1 MGRREFFFRAEP
13 SHGAAAALL
22 ACNGHQGWLKDMDRE
37 TNTGSAATAG
47 LASLVER
54 IRAGESAAEAELYTA
69 YSRGVF
75 LIATVRTRDSEAA
88 RDLTQDVFLAVLAAV
103 RAGQLREAE
112 KLPAF
117 IQGTARNL
125 INNFLRSRT
134 HRAECDLPDA
144 ELLGGD
150 LVDDLELAERRRLV
164 HRELESCAPQD
175 RKLLVWSLLEGHSL
189 ADIARRLNLS
199 HEAVRARKSRLV
211 KKIGEKLAGLSHRRH
226 Q

>member
-1 MGRREFFFRAEP
+1 ME
-13 SHGAAAALL
+13 
-22 ACNGHQGWLKDMDRE
+22 RE
-37 TNTGSAATAG
+37 TNTGSATAH
-47 LASLVER
+47 ASLVER
-54 IRAGESAAEAELYTA
+54 IRAGDSAAEAELYAT
-69 YSRGVF
+69 YSRGIF

-103 RAGQLREAE
+103 RAGQLRDPE

-117 IQGTARNL
+117 VQGTARNL

-144 ELLGGD
+144 ELRGGD
-150 LVDDLELAERRRLV
+150 LVDDLELAERQRLLR
-164 HRELESCAPQD
+164 RELDSCAPLD

-189 ADIARRLNLS
+189 AHIARRLNLS
-199 HEAVRARKSRLV
+199 HDAVRARKSRLV
-211 KKIGEKLAGLSHRRH
+211 KKIAEKLAGLSHKRP

>member
-1 MGRREFFFRAEP
+1 ME
-13 SHGAAAALL
+13 
-22 ACNGHQGWLKDMDRE
+22 RE
-37 TNTGSAATAG
+37 TNTESTATAH
-47 LASLVER
+47 ASLVER
-54 IRAGESAAEAELYTA
+54 IRAGDSTAEAELYAA
-69 YSRGVF
+69 YSRGIF

-103 RAGQLREAE
+103 RAGQLRNAE

-117 IQGTARNL
+117 VQGTARNL
-125 INNFLRSRT
+125 INNFLRSRA

-144 ELLGGD
+144 ELRGGD
-150 LVDDLELAERRRLV
+150 LVDDLELAERQRLLR
-164 HRELESCAPQD
+164 RELDSCEPMD

-199 HEAVRARKSRLV
+199 HDAVRARKSRLV
-211 KKIGEKLAGLSHRRH
+211 KKIAEKLAGLSHKRP